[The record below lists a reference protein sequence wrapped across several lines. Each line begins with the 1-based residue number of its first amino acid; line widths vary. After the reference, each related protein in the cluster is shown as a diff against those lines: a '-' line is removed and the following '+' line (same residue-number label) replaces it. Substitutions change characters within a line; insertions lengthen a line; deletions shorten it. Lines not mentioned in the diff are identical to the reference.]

1 MSSEPH
7 PSPGGDSGGRTS
19 HRHSTASHGFDL
31 PVLPEAVDI
40 FDTTLRDGSQQE
52 GLSLTVDDKLRVAE
66 QLDHLGVAFIE
77 GGWPGANHKDE
88 EFFARAPAELRLS
101 TATLVAFGSARR
113 AGVRAEDDEV
123 LRQLVKANTEAVC
136 IVAKASKLHVTEAL
150 RTTLDEAVAMAA
162 DSVNFLRDHDL
173 RVFFDA
179 EHFFDGFA
187 DDSDFTLRVIRA
199 AEEAGAEAIV
209 LCDTNGGTLPHDVE
223 RIVAG
228 IVADFEC
235 QVGVHFHNDSGCAVA
250 NSIAGVRAGATHVQG
265 CVNGYVERTGNADLS
280 AAIPNLSLKLHVRTI
295 PADRLERIT
304 PVSHH
309 IAELVNVAPNPQ
321 QPYVGSAA
329 FAHKAGLHT
338 SAIARR
344 RDAYEHVPPDLV
356 GNGTR
361 FVVSEMAGRSTL
373 AFKAE
378 ELGLELD
385 SDALAGVLD
394 TLKRLEHRGYHFEVA
409 DGSLELLLRRA
420 TGWEP
425 EYFEV
430 ESYRVISDH
439 DRGNLTE
446 ATVKVRIGDRRVL
459 AVAEGNGPVNAL
471 DSALRQAIGGHY
483 PELGSIHLVDYRV
496 RVLDTGTGTAAVTR
510 VLIDTTDGEVVW
522 TTIGVSENIIEA
534 SWQALFDSIV
544 YGLLRRRGGSA
555 TSAAIS
561 APAEER

>member
-1 MSSEPH
+1 
-7 PSPGGDSGGRTS
+7 
-19 HRHSTASHGFDL
+19 L
-31 PVLPEAVDI
+31 PTLPEAVDI

-66 QLDHLGVAFIE
+66 QLDHLGVAYIE
-77 GGWPGANHKDE
+77 GGWPGANPKDE

-101 TATLVAFGSARR
+101 TATLVAFGSTRR
-113 AGVRAEDDEV
+113 PGVKAEDDEV
-123 LRQLVKANTEAVC
+123 LRHLVKANTEAVC
-136 IVAKASKLHVTEAL
+136 IVAKASHLHATEAL
-150 RTTLDEAVAMAA
+150 RTTLDEAVTMAA
-162 DSVNFLRDHDL
+162 DSVEFLRSHGL

-179 EHFFDGFA
+179 EHFFDGYREKPEF
-187 DDSDFTLRVIRA
+187 SLRVLRA
-199 AEEAGAEAIV
+199 AAEAGAETLV
-209 LCDTNGGTLPHDVE
+209 LCDTNGGTLPNDAE
-223 RIVAG
+223 RIVSHVVG
-228 IVADFEC
+228 EFDT

-250 NSIAGVRAGATHVQG
+250 NSLAAVRAGATHVQG
-265 CVNGYVERTGNADLS
+265 CINGYGERTGNADLS
-280 AAIPNLSLKLHVRTI
+280 AAIPNLTLKLRVRTI
-295 PADRLERIT
+295 PEDRLERIT

-321 QPYVGSAA
+321 QPYVGAAA
-329 FAHKAGLHT
+329 FAHKAGLHA

-344 RDAYEHVPPDLV
+344 RDAYEHIQPDLV

-373 AFKAE
+373 ALKAE
-378 ELGLELD
+378 ELGLDLD
-385 SDALAGVLD
+385 SDALADVLD

-420 TGWEP
+420 TGWKP
-425 EYFEV
+425 EFFELD
-430 ESYRVISDH
+430 SYRVISDH

-446 ATVKVRIGDRRVL
+446 ATVKVRIEDRRVL

-471 DSALRQAIGGHY
+471 DSALRQAIGTHY
-483 PELGSIHLVDYRV
+483 PEIGGIHLVDYRV

-510 VLIDTTDGEVVW
+510 VLIDTSDGEVVW

-544 YGLLRRRGGSA
+544 YGLLRRRTRATAGSA
-555 TSAAIS
+555 V
-561 APAEER
+561 PPENR